1 MTCELRKQL
10 MAWMEM
16 DYSKHT
22 YFRWK
27 IRWWLEY
34 LGLLGTMGETALLN
48 SVITQKQVKQQ
59 NPFTM
64 SVFSVINTQHVGRTR
79 ENVENHQAAICK
91 QVTFK
96 KNICKISDVYNQLN
110 LQYPTQIRVREAMD
124 GTRGSELVKDSIL
137 PTQLMYFLYY
147 RLGELNLN

>member
-48 SVITQKQVKQQ
+48 SVITQKQVKQ
-59 NPFTM
+59 
-64 SVFSVINTQHVGRTR
+64 
-79 ENVENHQAAICK
+79 
-91 QVTFK
+91 
-96 KNICKISDVYNQLN
+96 
-110 LQYPTQIRVREAMD
+110 
-124 GTRGSELVKDSIL
+124 
-137 PTQLMYFLYY
+137 
-147 RLGELNLN
+147 